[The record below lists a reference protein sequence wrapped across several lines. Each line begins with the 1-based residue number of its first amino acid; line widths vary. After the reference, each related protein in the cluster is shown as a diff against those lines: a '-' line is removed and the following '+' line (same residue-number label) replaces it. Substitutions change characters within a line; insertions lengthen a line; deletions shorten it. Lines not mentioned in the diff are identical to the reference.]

1 MTHPTPLTSD
11 YALVLQPRPLGVE
24 WIVTQGGGVAMRG
37 RAADPETAERCG
49 GLAVG
54 ALRALGKVARRRF

>member
-1 MTHPTPLTSD
+1 MDRPAKPTCD
-11 YALVLQPRPLGVE
+11 YALLLQPRPAGCE
-24 WIVTQGGGVAMRG
+24 WIVTQGGAVTMSG